1 MDPVLLGSAIIVS
14 AFVITFASE
23 FLIDAW
29 YDRIENRKYKNLE
42 KAEQIAPEDQD
53 GK

>member
-1 MDPVLLGSAIIVS
+1 MGSAIIVS

-23 FLIDAW
+23 ILIDAW